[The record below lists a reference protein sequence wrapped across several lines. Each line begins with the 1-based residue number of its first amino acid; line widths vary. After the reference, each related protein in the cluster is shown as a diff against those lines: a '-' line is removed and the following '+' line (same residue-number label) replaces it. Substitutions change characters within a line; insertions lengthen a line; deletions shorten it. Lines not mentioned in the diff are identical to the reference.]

1 MQAQATLQAGSPS
14 QSIEEDEDDS
24 MPVASTSGNNSFLE
38 RSRYIPLR
46 LQSDERRLLRL
57 LEAALSVSEY
67 TDKVDIINWKSKT
80 ARIHAQIKD
89 ICAILSGL
97 VVAQNYKKGQQL
109 VQVWAKVALDQLLIG
124 YSPHPSGVLAFLC
137 QDVQVLSR
145 CIVCIVSSQIAHD
158 QTSRSIRLT
167 DITHLD
173 LLSNVCVF
181 VILAS
186 AVIVHCTNHHT

>member
-1 MQAQATLQAGSPS
+1 
-14 QSIEEDEDDS
+14 

-67 TDKVDIINWKSKT
+67 TDKVDVINWKSKT

-109 VQVWAKVALDQLLIG
+109 VQVRAKVALHQLLIAYG
-124 YSPHPSGVLAFLC
+124 LPM
-137 QDVQVLSR
+137 
-145 CIVCIVSSQIAHD
+145 VC
-158 QTSRSIRLT
+158 
-167 DITHLD
+167 
-173 LLSNVCVF
+173 
-181 VILAS
+181 
-186 AVIVHCTNHHT
+186 